1 MSNTIYKGNNANLI
15 LCDKI
20 CYLNKIMNG
29 VDIYYAVELL
39 AVYTAEHSVGNVM
52 GKAKY
57 GSGFSFYQ
65 NYS

>member
-1 MSNTIYKGNNANLI
+1 
-15 LCDKI
+15 
-20 CYLNKIMNG
+20 MNG